1 MKNLFLTSLLSIL
14 SPLLMAQL
22 FHQPQH
28 FPDLHPDSVMRQDP
42 RFAHMMYEPG
52 EVIVRFED
60 DAVVSV
66 FKSNGIARVGIES
79 IDKIFEEFEVN
90 EVKQLFKNYK
100 RSNVKKFVTAYNGQ
114 IIEVPD
120 LHNIFHVKYKG
131 DHGSVS
137 KLIEQLSNE
146 KKIIY
151 AEPNYIYTIANRNVT
166 NGNEHA
172 AILNDEVAC
181 YVEDIYRN
189 PKNGIILPNDPLFS
203 QQGYISD
210 IRADS
215 AWSVTT
221 GDTTAVI
228 AILDT
233 GIDWLHPDLV
243 NKIWIN
249 PNEQSDYID
258 NDGNGYVDDIRGWDF
273 VNNDNN
279 PLDDNG
285 HGTPVAG
292 IAGAESNNGI
302 GIAGVSW
309 NAKLMPVK
317 VLNSHGYGNSADVAL
332 GIQYAAANGATI
344 INMSFG
350 SYYPSVAIEN
360 ALVNAYLTSD
370 LVAAC
375 GNDGLSIYEY
385 TTPPFTAT
393 AYPAAFPVVLGVQA
407 DAAFSNFDPDGP
419 IYSQYSTGLNYEL
432 KAPGSAMSTFL
443 NGSYRSFS
451 GTSMASPM
459 VAGAVALYRAAHPD
473 RNKEELWGDL
483 IHFSQNI
490 ININQ
495 SITNENRFPILD
507 LKEFSLSDTLTGN
520 DGDGFY
526 DAGETLLLF
535 VTIRNSFG
543 YADSVFVKLQH
554 NIYEN
559 PDDVDFLVDSVFLG
573 SMSTF
578 AARNNNTTPL
588 QILINPL
595 VNNDKLITID
605 LLMKN
610 AGDTATYAQPIQF
623 RVYNGTDIS
632 GLITQDTTLTPD
644 KLWLFNASTRIE
656 PGVTMT
662 VLPGTHIEI
671 NAGVDN
677 RGFIDCTGTSDSLI
691 YLKGAFGGNVLYDYA
706 DIDLRGAS
714 VGATEFRNTNVYNV
728 KNLSANIFYKSRFSN
743 GNQSD
748 FNVDSV
754 INSSISSS
762 YISHIFQTRL
772 FNSVYY
778 NNVLYMSDIHVAEKS
793 YFSNLKSINV
803 HVYPNRPEY
812 WQNQFLL
819 KVNEYNINN
828 YSNNTFSLK
837 GPYGIFVKTEGSVSS
852 IIMPENYWGS
862 TDEDKIAEKYYD
874 FWNDASLPFLIYE
887 PKLEAPHPE
896 TPGHVW
902 KVLVNGADAQD
913 EYVEP
918 VGPGPQCFDVY
929 FNRPMDIA
937 YPPSITFGVRFP
949 YMQHTVSDSVSWS
962 ADSTIFTAWKT
973 FHIYTGDG
981 INRIRVANARDTAGW
996 EIPVEDGRFEFL
1008 IDAAGSASIDF
1019 TATPGIGKVDLEW
1032 HEPDD
1037 LPTLLGYNMYRF
1049 HHLTDTTFSDTL
1061 LVNNALIIDTMF
1073 TDFNVVPQQ
1082 LYYYMYKIVRTDF
1095 VESDFSQVVNATV
1108 LSATIGDAN
1117 GDMSVNILDITS
1129 IVSYIL
1135 SGNPQPFIFDAA
1147 DVNADDQINLLDVIG
1162 VVNIIMNGSKSGLIS
1177 QPGHIYLKPDEVEL
1191 SSDGTLAGIQFKLV
1205 GNNIAALELKSQLK
1219 GFEFVRYISGD
1230 TLTGMLFNM
1239 HNNSIPQGR
1248 VKLFEIKQHP
1258 GTLGW
1263 GEVFGGNTSGR
1274 YVAIFKDEDL
1284 LPVDHRYGF
1293 SVHPNPAKDFMFTDI
1308 QLTSTGEVSLL
1319 LYDMYG
1325 RRIIL
1330 KDKAILE
1337 SGRHHFRFDK
1347 QQLSLVKGLY
1357 ILQLHV
1363 RPIDKSELPFRKEL
1377 KLVVM

>member
-1 MKNLFLTSLLSIL
+1 
-14 SPLLMAQL
+14 MAQL

-28 FPDLHPDSVMRQDP
+28 FPDLHPDSVMRQNP
-42 RFAHMMYEPG
+42 QLAHLMYEPG
-52 EVIVRFED
+52 EAIVRFED
-60 DAVVSV
+60 DMIVNV
-66 FKSNGIARVGIES
+66 FKADGTVRLGVENL
-79 IDKIFEEFEVN
+79 DKIFEEFQVT
-90 EVKQLFKNYK
+90 EVKQLFKNCIK
-100 RSNVKKFVTAYNGQ
+100 SKVKKIITAYNGQ

-137 KLIEQLSNE
+137 KFIEQLSNE
-146 KKIIY
+146 KRIIY
-151 AEPNYIYTIANRNVT
+151 AEPNYIYTITSRNVT
-166 NGNEHA
+166 TGNEFA
-172 AILNDEVAC
+172 AILHDEVAHYGDDSC
-181 YVEDIYRN
+181 RN
-189 PKNGIILPNDPLFS
+189 PKNGIVLPNDPLSS
-203 QQGYISD
+203 QQPYISA

-233 GIDWLHPDLV
+233 GIDWLHPDLI

-249 PNEQSDYID
+249 PNEQSDYMD
-258 NDGNGYVDDIRGWDF
+258 NDGNGFVDDIRGWDF

-317 VLNSHGYGNSADVAL
+317 VLNSHGYGNSADIAS
-332 GIQYAAANGATI
+332 GIQYAAANGATV

-350 SYYPSVAIEN
+350 SYYPSFAIEN

-375 GNDGLSIYEY
+375 GNDGLSIYAI
-385 TTPPFTAT
+385 TTPPYTAT

-407 DAAFSNFDPDGP
+407 DAGFSNFDPDGP

-443 NGSYRSFS
+443 NGSYRIFS

-459 VAGAVALYRAAHPD
+459 VAGAVALYRAAHPE

-559 PDDVDFLVDSVFLG
+559 PDDVDFLIDSVFLG

-578 AARNNNTTPL
+578 ATKNNNTTPL

-610 AGDTATYAQPIQF
+610 AGDTATYVQPIQF

-644 KLWLFNASTRIE
+644 RLWLFNASTRIE

-662 VLPGTHIEI
+662 VLPGSHIEI

-691 YLKGAFGGNVLYDYA
+691 YLKGAFGGNVVYDYA
-706 DIDLRGAS
+706 DINLRGGGI
-714 VGATEFRNTNVYNV
+714 GATEIRNSSIYGGTGLYTP
-728 KNLSANIFYKSRFSN
+728 LFYKSQYYNSLT
-743 GNQSD
+743 GSD
-748 FNVDSV
+748 INVDSCSYSRIYSIRVRNLFGIAFHNSAFYDNV
-754 INSSISSS
+754 IEWPNVNVAKHS
-762 YISHIFQTRL
+762 Y
-772 FNSVYY
+772 FNRPISVYY
-778 NNVLYMSDIHVAEKS
+778 YLW
-793 YFSNLKSINV
+793 
-803 HVYPNRPEY
+803 PWRPEY
-812 WQNQFLL
+812 WQAVSFIR
-819 KVNEYNINN
+819 VDEYDTNN
-828 YSNNTFSLK
+828 FVNNTFAHIDSPNTYFVRTVGYTSSLLF
-837 GPYGIFVKTEGSVSS
+837 P
-852 IIMPENYWGS
+852 PNYWG
-862 TDEDKIAEKYYD
+862 TTNDDKISEKYYD

-902 KVLVNGADAQD
+902 KVLVNLADAQD
-913 EYVEP
+913 EYIEP
-918 VGPGPQCFDVY
+918 VGHGPQRFDVY
-929 FNRPMDIA
+929 FNRPMDIS
-937 YPPSITFGVRFP
+937 YTPSVNFGVRFP
-949 YMQHTVSDSVSWS
+949 YTQHSVTDNLSWS

-981 INRIRVANARDTAGW
+981 INRIRVANARDTDGW
-996 EIPVEDGRFEFL
+996 DIPVEDARFEFL

-1061 LVNNALIIDTMF
+1061 LVNNALIIDTVF
-1073 TDFNVVPQQ
+1073 TDYNVVPQQ

-1108 LSATIGDAN
+1108 LTAIVGDAN
-1117 GDMSVNILDITS
+1117 GDMAVNILDLTT

-1135 SGNPQPFIFDAA
+1135 NGNPQPFLFDAA
-1147 DVNADDQINLLDVIG
+1147 DVNDDNQINLLDIIG

-1177 QPGHIYLKPDEVEL
+1177 QPGHIYLKPDEIEL

-1205 GNNIAALELKSQLK
+1205 GKNIAALEFKSRLN

-1230 TLTGMLFNM
+1230 TLTGILFNM
-1239 HNNSIPQGR
+1239 SNNSIPEGR
-1248 VKLFEIKQHP
+1248 INLFEIKAHP
-1258 GTLGW
+1258 GTLEW
-1263 GEVFGGNTSGR
+1263 GEVYGGNTAGR
-1274 YVAIFKDEDL
+1274 YVAIFKDEDI
-1284 LPVDHRYGF
+1284 LPVDHRYRFG
-1293 SVHPNPAKDFMFTDI
+1293 VHPNPAKDFMLSEI
-1308 QLTSTGEVSLL
+1308 QIPVAGEVSLQ

-1325 RRIIL
+1325 RSILL
-1330 KDKAILE
+1330 KDKGLME
-1337 SGRHHFRFDK
+1337 SGKHNFRFDRH
-1347 QQLSLVKGLY
+1347 QLSLVKGLY

-1363 RPIDKSELPFRKEL
+1363 KPVDKRELPFRKEL
-1377 KLVVM
+1377 KLVVL